1 MKSVNA
7 HRENTMTELIW
18 LVLLVM
24 QPVWL
29 ALDHLKL
36 LANHAIPQLSGIS
49 QIQTTM
55 VLETAFAN
63 KLTTKTTQDS
73 VQNVVLAV

>member
-7 HRENTMTELIW
+7 HRESTMTELIW

-24 QPVWL
+24 QPVCL

-36 LANHAIPQLSGIS
+36 LVNHAIPQFSGIS